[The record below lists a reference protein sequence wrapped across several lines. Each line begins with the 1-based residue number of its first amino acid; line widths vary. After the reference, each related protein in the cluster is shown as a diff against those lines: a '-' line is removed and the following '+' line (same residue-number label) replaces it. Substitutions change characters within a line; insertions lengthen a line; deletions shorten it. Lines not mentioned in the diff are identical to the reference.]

1 MGEYAADIPDREKV
15 QNIMEELCN
24 QAYLGYEN
32 HTTVALVCSAL
43 GKLHLAQGF
52 APNPLVERTMSD
64 LSRSK
69 FINVQ
74 QRCNE
79 YLALK
84 ALGT

>member
-1 MGEYAADIPDREKV
+1 
-15 QNIMEELCN
+15 MEELCN

-43 GKLHLAQGF
+43 GKLHMAQGF
-52 APNPLVERTMSD
+52 SPNPLVERTMSD

-84 ALGT
+84 AMGTSCSKDIYKGTILNEA